1 MGGNPFKEIGNAI
14 SGVFKGVTNIVGG
27 VLGLKQNKEGMDA
40 PAPAPEKPVNEVT
53 VDTSGTENKIRKN
66 RRRSSFGGTFVASKN
81 ALGAGSGVSGK
92 RALGL

>member
-40 PAPAPEKPVNEVT
+40 PAPEKPVNEVT
-53 VDTSGTENKIRKN
+53 VDTAGIVNKIREN
-66 RRRSSFGGTFVASKN
+66 RRRSSFGGTFVASKK

-92 RALGL
+92 SALGQ

>member
-27 VLGLKQNKEGMDA
+27 VLGLKQNKEGMV
-40 PAPAPEKPVNEVT
+40 APEKPVNEVT
-53 VDTSGTENKIRKN
+53 VDTSGTENKIREN

-81 ALGAGSGVSGK
+81 ALGTGSGVSGK
-92 RALGL
+92 SALGQ

>member
-40 PAPAPEKPVNEVT
+40 PVPEKPVNEVT

-66 RRRSSFGGTFVASKN
+66 RHRSSFGGTFVASKN

-92 RALGL
+92 SALGQ

>member
-40 PAPAPEKPVNEVT
+40 PAPEKPVNEVT
-53 VDTSGTENKIRKN
+53 VDTSGTENKIRKK

-81 ALGAGSGVSGK
+81 ALGVGSGVSGK
-92 RALGL
+92 SALGQ